1 LTPLTPSP
9 LSQTSLPSSVTQPCR
24 TSRTGSTPPGKFKP
38 TSFRPTAHNDGVFLP
53 TLDQKQVQCL
63 ALDSPGSHG
72 CKYSSL
78 SRSPPHQVDE
88 DVTPRLVKG
97 RRKRVGWTLST
108 ACSFG
113 HV

>member
-1 LTPLTPSP
+1 LAPMTPSP
-9 LSQTSLPSSVTQPCR
+9 LPQTPSPSSVRQLCR
-24 TSRTGSTPPGKFKP
+24 TSRSGSTLPGKFKP
-38 TSFRPTAHNDGVFLP
+38 TSLTPTEHDVGVLLP

-97 RRKRVGWTLST
+97 RRKRVG
-108 ACSFG
+108 
-113 HV
+113 